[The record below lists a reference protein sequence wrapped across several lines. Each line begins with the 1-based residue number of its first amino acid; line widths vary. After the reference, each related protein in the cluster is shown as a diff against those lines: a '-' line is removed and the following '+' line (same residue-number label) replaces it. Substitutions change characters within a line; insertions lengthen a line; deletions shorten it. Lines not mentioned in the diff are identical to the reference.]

1 MKLYRKQKSIW
12 VESDNSFYKIDMN
25 WDELVNRKGLHSF
38 LLELISGLTKDESFD
53 ANASFD
59 PPAVS
64 QELWAAGVTYLRSKV
79 AREKESENEG
89 GSSFYDKVYGADR
102 PELFF
107 KSVPQRIVGHLD
119 HVHIRRDSTWDVPEP
134 ELTLFMSSAGT
145 IEGYSV
151 GNDMS
156 SRSIEGQNPLYL
168 TQAKVY
174 DRGAS
179 VGPCLAVL
187 PHAIPTSTEIKLA
200 ILRNNELV
208 FEGTTSV
215 SQIKRAFE
223 DLVKYLF
230 AETSF
235 EHGVLLMT
243 GTGII
248 PSDDFTLQVDD
259 EVRISIDHIGTLINF
274 IKKKA

>member
-38 LLELISGLTKDESFD
+38 LAELLPSLTKDESID

-59 PPAVS
+59 APTVS

-79 AREKESENEG
+79 AREKESESEG

-107 KSVPQRIVGHLD
+107 KSVAHRIVGHLD
-119 HVHIRRDSTWDVPEP
+119 NVHIRRDSTWDVPEP
-134 ELTLFMSSAGT
+134 ELTLFMSSHGT

-187 PHAIPTSTEIKLA
+187 PEAIPTNTEIKLV
-200 ILRNNELV
+200 ILRKNEVV
-208 FEGTTSV
+208 FEEVTSV
-215 SQIKRAFE
+215 SQIKRTFE

-248 PSDDFTLQVDD
+248 PADDFTLQVDD
-259 EVRISIDHIGTLINF
+259 EVRITIDHIGTLINF

>member
-1 MKLYRKQKSIW
+1 MADR
-12 VESDNSFYKIDMN
+12 
-25 WDELVNRKGLHSF
+25 
-38 LLELISGLTKDESFD
+38 T
-53 ANASFD
+53 
-59 PPAVS
+59 
-64 QELWAAGVTYLRSKV
+64 AAGGKLVGV
-79 AREKESENEG
+79 DDVQFN
-89 GSSFYDKVYGADR
+89 R
-102 PELFF
+102 PVELFGGQDYMF
-107 KSVPQRIVGHLD
+107 NNPGQVWSSGKQPAKALMKYADEIKSA
-119 HVHIRRDSTWDVPEP
+119 T
-134 ELTLFMSSAGT
+134 
-145 IEGYSV
+145 
-151 GNDMS
+151 
-156 SRSIEGQNPLYL
+156 GQNPLYL

-187 PHAIPTSTEIKLA
+187 PEAIPTNTEIKLV
-200 ILRNNELV
+200 ILRKSQIV

-215 SQIKRAFE
+215 SQIKRTFE

-259 EVRISIDHIGTLINF
+259 EVRISIDHIGTLINY